1 MATSLTFSAN
11 VWEHDGPGGWHFVSL
26 PEACADEVAEHVG
39 GRLSGFGSVR
49 VEALI
54 GATRWTTSLFP
65 DPRRG
70 TYLLP
75 VKKAVRKVEGLVDG
89 STARVRLVVLEP
101 SSD

>member
-1 MATSLTFSAN
+1 
-11 VWEHDGPGGWHFVSL
+11 VSRR
-26 PEACADEVAEHVG
+26 PN
-39 GRLSGFGSVR
+39 RLSGFGSVR

-65 DPRRG
+65 DARRG

-89 STARVRLVVLEP
+89 STARVHLVVLQP